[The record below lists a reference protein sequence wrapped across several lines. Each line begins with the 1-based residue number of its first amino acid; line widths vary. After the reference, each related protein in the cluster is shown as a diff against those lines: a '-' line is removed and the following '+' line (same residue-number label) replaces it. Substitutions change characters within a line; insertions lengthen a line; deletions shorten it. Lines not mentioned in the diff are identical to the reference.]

1 MDMHE
6 FGESTKMRPTASV
19 KTLSQK
25 YDIKARTIREWMTQR
40 KFAWYKPAKLVL
52 IDVSSFEAFL
62 FRNKFEPLKPE
73 IIKDRIWRLP

>member
-1 MDMHE
+1 ME
-6 FGESTKMRPTASV
+6 IQQNAELKKIGPTASV

-52 IDVSSFEAFL
+52 IDVTSFEAFL
-62 FRNKFEPLKPE
+62 FRNKFDPLKPT
-73 IIKDRIWRLP
+73 IIKDRMCDQP